1 MVESKSKVKS
11 FSIDKRVVWD
21 AWKQVRANQGAAG
34 VDEESVAQFERDL
47 SGNLYKLWNRMSSGT
62 YCICRRQ

>member
-1 MVESKSKVKS
+1 MGLERSGRAVQAKLLGNHELWEEPMVESKSKAKS

-34 VDEESVAQFERDL
+34 VDEESVR
-47 SGNLYKLWNRMSSGT
+47 T
-62 YCICRRQ
+62 